1 MGRPRGLIAAP
12 DGGVKAGRAT
22 SSREAARDFI
32 ADVGAFGFG
41 FAATNVIAFAY
52 VVAAGR
58 TLAPADFAVFNALFG
73 LITVA
78 SYFSASIQLAATEA
92 VTRNPSN
99 SVLPTLVAQTVRLV
113 LPACTLVTI
122 TALPFG
128 PAIGATAAA
137 LGTVGA
143 TVCVMFASSA
153 AMGVLVGLG
162 RIRASSLVMLAGA
175 TCRLLVGWPLML
187 LGLSIIGAVLGYLVN
202 YLLVFFLAYALSI
215 RTGLSR
221 HSSAIG
227 HRERLQFKASTVA
240 TSVIAFLPFGL
251 DQILVQLVAPTEG
264 AEYAALATT
273 AKLVFFGAYPVVA
286 VMYPRLLTEPL
297 VQRRMHLLLLAI
309 VLVLLVGGATATLAA
324 AFPGTTL
331 HLLFHRSFD
340 ATSRY
345 VGPFAF
351 GILFFSV
358 SALSAQ
364 ALIAWQSRVAYL
376 PSAVA
381 TVFAVTV
388 FTVRHDSLGTL
399 VSNQLWVYGVQF
411 VLTIS
416 LLAATV
422 ARSLNKPS
430 FPPVDQII
438 R

>member
-1 MGRPRGLIAAP
+1 
-12 DGGVKAGRAT
+12 VKAGRAS

-58 TLAPADFAVFNALFG
+58 TLAPAEFAVFNALFG

-92 VTRNPSN
+92 ATRNSSN
-99 SVLPTLVAQTVRLV
+99 SVLPTLVAQTARLL
-113 LPACTLVTI
+113 LPACVLATI
-122 TALPFG
+122 AALPFG

-137 LGTVGA
+137 LGAAGA
-143 TVCVMFASSA
+143 TVFVMFASSV

-187 LGLSIIGAVLGYLVN
+187 LGLGIIGALLGYLAN
-202 YLLVFFLAYALSI
+202 FLLVFFLAYALSMG
-215 RTGLSR
+215 TGLSR
-221 HSSAIG
+221 HSSEAAQ
-227 HRERLQFKASTVA
+227 REKLQFKPSTVA

-273 AKLVFFGAYPVVA
+273 AKLVFFGAYPVAA
-286 VMYPRLLTEPL
+286 VMYPRLLAEPL
-297 VQRRMHLLLLAI
+297 VQRRVHLLLLAI
-309 VLVLLVGGATATLAA
+309 VLVLLVGGAAAAFVA

-340 ATSRY
+340 AASRY
-345 VGPFAF
+345 VGPFAY

-364 ALIAWQSRVAYL
+364 ALIAWQSRVGYL
-376 PSAVA
+376 PSAIATALGVA
-381 TVFAVTV
+381 LFAL
-388 FTVRHDSLGTL
+388 RHDSLGTL

-411 VLTIS
+411 VLTVS
-416 LLAATV
+416 LLATTV
-422 ARSLNKPS
+422 VLSLNKPS
-430 FPPVDQII
+430 SSPIDQII

>member
-1 MGRPRGLIAAP
+1 
-12 DGGVKAGRAT
+12 VKAGRAT

-32 ADVGAFGFG
+32 ADVGAYGFG

-52 VVAAGR
+52 IVAAGR
-58 TLAPADFAVFNALFG
+58 TLAPAEFAVFNALFG

-78 SYFSASIQLAATEA
+78 GYFSTSIQLAATEA
-92 VTRNPSN
+92 ATRNSNN
-99 SVLPTLVAQTVRLV
+99 SVLPTLVAQTARL
-113 LPACTLVTI
+113 LFPACALITI
-122 TALPFG
+122 AALPFG

-137 LGTVGA
+137 LGAAGA
-143 TVCVMFASSA
+143 TVFVMFASST

-162 RIRASSLVMLAGA
+162 RIRTSSLVMLAGA

-187 LGLSIIGAVLGYLVN
+187 LGLGIVGALLGYLVN
-202 YLLVFFLAYALSI
+202 YLLVFFLACALSI
-215 RTGLSR
+215 GAGLSR
-221 HSSAIG
+221 HSSG
-227 HRERLQFKASTVA
+227 TVQREKLRFKPSTVA

-251 DQILVQLVAPTEG
+251 DQVLVQLVAPTEG

-273 AKLVFFGAYPVVA
+273 AKLVFFGAYPVAA
-286 VMYPRLLTEPL
+286 VMYPRLLTEPV
-297 VQRRMHLLLLAI
+297 VQRRVHLLLLAI
-309 VLVLLVGGATATLAA
+309 LLVLLVGGVTAALVA

-340 ATSRY
+340 DASRY
-345 VGPFAF
+345 VGPFAY

-364 ALIAWQSRVAYL
+364 ALIAWQSRVGYL
-376 PSAVA
+376 PSAIATAVA
-381 TVFAVTV
+381 IAL
-388 FTVRHDSLGTL
+388 FTFRHDSLGTL